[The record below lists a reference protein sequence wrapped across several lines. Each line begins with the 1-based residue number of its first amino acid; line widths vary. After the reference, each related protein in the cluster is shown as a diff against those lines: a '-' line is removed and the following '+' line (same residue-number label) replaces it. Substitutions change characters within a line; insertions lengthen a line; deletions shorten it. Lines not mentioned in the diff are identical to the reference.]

1 MYGISTIMFRDTV
14 HFHETLT
21 WGYRTFFD
29 MKWTPENIKALRKR
43 LGLTQKEFA
52 EELGY
57 ARRESVAELEKGD
70 YGPSGPTQRLLDML
84 ERQAEVNT

>member
-1 MYGISTIMFRDTV
+1 MYGISTIILRDTIY
-14 HFHETLT
+14 FHKTFT
-21 WGYRTFFD
+21 WGYRTFSG

-57 ARRESVAELEKGD
+57 ARRESVAELEKGA

-84 ERQAEVNT
+84 EKQADAKG